1 MEIRWKILR
10 KLRRNKNKLAEIQSG
25 LIKTAFLLGVL
36 EFVLLLTM
44 LKGECYYK
52 KECAMGTF
60 LKYVFYIVVIV
71 VLYLVARGIYD
82 GSITEKTTVGEVVS
96 DVDTGSKELVKEGYQ
111 ATKESI
117 ENMEDKS
124 SAQGNM

>member
-1 MEIRWKILR
+1 
-10 KLRRNKNKLAEIQSG
+10 
-25 LIKTAFLLGVL
+25 
-36 EFVLLLTM
+36 
-44 LKGECYYK
+44 
-52 KECAMGTF
+52 MGTF

-117 ENMEDKS
+117 ENMEDKAS
-124 SAQGNM
+124 TQGNM